1 MLAPNCRSCSG
12 GRLALADTTGPGRGR
27 AAFAVL
33 EARGDDVAP
42 SIQRVAYD
50 ALAVARQ
57 MRTVG
62 LPEELADKLVAA
74 A

>member
-1 MLAPNCRSCSG
+1 M
-12 GRLALADTTGPGRGR
+12 ALEP
-27 AAFAVL
+27 
-33 EARGDDVAP
+33 RGDDVAP
-42 SIQRVAYD
+42 SIHRVAYD
-50 ALAVARQ
+50 ALAVARE

>member
-1 MLAPNCRSCSG
+1 
-12 GRLALADTTGPGRGR
+12 
-27 AAFAVL
+27 VL

-42 SIQRVAYD
+42 SIHRVAYD
-50 ALAVARQ
+50 ALEVARE

-62 LPEELADKLVAA
+62 LPDELADKLVAA